1 MKISTAILLASA
13 SALLKVGA
21 EPSAWSTYL
30 DSRSTMTV
38 LAESPPP
45 LEVSPLIVSGD
56 PKNRID
62 IVFFSDG
69 YLSSEKPKFLSDAMA
84 FAKDITT
91 NNTFHSVQPLMNF
104 WAAFT
109 PSKESGVGRGGQ
121 PLDTVFQL
129 YRDGTELRGVWS
141 NDYEKGRVACSSLG
155 AQCDYPV
162 LAGNDPLYGGSGG
175 IPTIITASP
184 LNGHQILRHELG
196 HSILGVGEEY
206 DGQPYNGYF
215 GINAAKTNA
224 NPIPWAHW
232 LTDPAS
238 EPRTQRSVMPYQN
251 YAWALMNMTTPW
263 QATFVSSGTFT
274 RHLLRFSLSGLP
286 AKTDMKLELDGVDL
300 NWEPK
305 PDVGMDRWFYDMYR
319 DMPLEAGKHQVKFT
333 LKNMELEG
341 DAQMCSLEVLEF
353 GNADEFIA
361 KLGYVG
367 AFPTYSMP
375 ENRTTYRPT
384 NEDCLMRQVT
394 TSTYCPVCLEG
405 LWTTLL
411 GRLSLIDNVTETCEP
426 QTSST
431 ILNATLIP
439 VAQFRSGTK
448 IPGESYTIQWL
459 KNGKVVAGFTN
470 QTVVKIPKADASGNY
485 TLDVKFSSA
494 EIRLDRNRVTEGQLV
509 HTITGACNE
518 K

>member
-1 MKISTAILLASA
+1 
-13 SALLKVGA
+13 
-21 EPSAWSTYL
+21 
-30 DSRSTMTV
+30 MTV

-45 LEVSPLIVSGD
+45 LEVSPLIISGD

-62 IVFFSDG
+62 FVFFSDG
-69 YLSSEKPKFLSDAMA
+69 YLSSEKPKFLKDAMA
-84 FAKDITT
+84 FANDITT
-91 NNTFHSVQPLMNF
+91 NHTFHSVQPLMNF

-109 PSKESGVGRGGQ
+109 PSKESGVGRGGK

-155 AQCDYPV
+155 AQCDYPI
-162 LAGNDPLYGGSGG
+162 LAGNDPLYGG
-175 IPTIITASP
+175 IIITASP

-206 DGQPYNGYF
+206 DGEPLSGYN

-224 NPIPWAHW
+224 KPIPWAHW

-238 EPRTQRSVMPYQN
+238 EPRTQRNVMPYQN
-251 YAWALMNMTTPW
+251 YAWSLMNTTTPW
-263 QATFVSSGTFT
+263 TATFSSSGTFS
-274 RHLLRFSLSGLP
+274 RYLLRFSLSGLP
-286 AKTDMKLELDGVDL
+286 AKTDLRLELDGVDL

-305 PDVGMDRWFYDMYR
+305 ADVGMDRWFYDMYQ
-319 DMPLEAGKHQVKFT
+319 DVPLKAGKHEVKFT
-333 LKNMELEG
+333 LRNKTLEG

-353 GNADEFIA
+353 GNANEFIA
-361 KLGYVG
+361 TPGYVG
-367 AFPTYSMP
+367 VFPTYSMP
-375 ENRTTYRPT
+375 ENKTTYRPT

-411 GRLSLIDNVTETCEP
+411 GRLSLIDNITETCE
-426 QTSST
+426 TRT
-431 ILNATLIP
+431 GNTVLNATLIP
-439 VAQFRSGTK
+439 VAQFRTGEK

-459 KNGKVVAGFTN
+459 RNGKVVNEFTN
-470 QTVVKIPKADASGNY
+470 KTLVTIPKASASGNY

-494 EIRLDRNRVTEGQLV
+494 EIRLDKNRATEDQLV
-509 HTITGACNE
+509 HTISGGCQ
-518 K
+518 